1 MNLDYFL
8 IVLLLFCKYNLM
20 NYYRILILVGMNRK
34 EELRGGSTIY
44 KDMIKLRT
52 YLDVRVAGQ
61 IDGTRQE
68 GLQSA

>member
-1 MNLDYFL
+1 
-8 IVLLLFCKYNLM
+8 M
-20 NYYRILILVGMNRK
+20 NYYRILIIVRMNRK